1 MGFLFGWARLVLT
14 RFLSPCNRC
23 PGSSR
28 VHLRGRPQGT
38 EGQPA
43 LASQSS
49 CVRIGSLLNCDLFQ
63 GVPGVVG
70 PEGLAGEPGKPGFP
84 GPPGA
89 GVPGLPVSLFP
100 LKNVPGHLN
109 ALKQLVQMV

>member
-1 MGFLFGWARLVLT
+1 M
-14 RFLSPCNRC
+14 
-23 PGSSR
+23 
-28 VHLRGRPQGT
+28 
-38 EGQPA
+38 
-43 LASQSS
+43 
-49 CVRIGSLLNCDLFQ
+49 
-63 GVPGVVG
+63 G

-89 GVPGLPVSLFP
+89 GMPGLLVSLFP

>member
-1 MGFLFGWARLVLT
+1 MCRVEPGPSAWSVPRDRRSARFGQLVEFL
-14 RFLSPCNRC
+14 
-23 PGSSR
+23 
-28 VHLRGRPQGT
+28 
-38 EGQPA
+38 
-43 LASQSS
+43 
-49 CVRIGSLLNCDLFQ
+49 RIGSLLNCDFFQ

-89 GVPGLPVSLFP
+89 GMPGLPVSLFP